1 MLKSKQRT
9 LLSCAISSVL
19 GLAGAAALAQE
30 TKTTVLEEVIVTAE
44 KRAVSIQDVPVAVS
58 AYTSETRTLLG
69 VNTVEDLARFTPSVA
84 YRNDDRLAIRGVGR
98 LTNAV
103 GTDPAV
109 ALYSDGIFSTSMA
122 DTSTPP
128 LFIERTEILRG
139 PQGTLYGRNS
149 VGGAINVISKRP
161 SDEFQGEVRLQ
172 GGNYAFYHADALV
185 SGPITNN
192 VRYLLGA
199 YKENRDD
206 GFIKNQGPAEDGA
219 TSDRWMVEAQLE
231 ADLGEKAVARIRY
244 SKFEWNDTYGVGNTL
259 LSGVSPLDTVSV
271 YNGGLYYN
279 SAFGFTGTNPGIDDP
294 YTANTNRTVVGTL
307 EDHNRIHLD
316 FTWDLGGA
324 TLKYFGGYQEYLY
337 HTGSDSDD
345 TPRTGLTNIAVPAGR
360 ANRDVDVF
368 VSPTMRVDFDGA
380 GPLTAFSFNR
390 PGYTATNVT
399 VDREGWYEESQRWWS
414 NEINLSSSGEGALQW
429 IVGLYQ
435 YDTTWDNPQ
444 HTKAHGDA
452 AILAPTGLPAN
463 SNPLGTNGAINGHLE
478 GESYAGFGQI
488 DWAFAQNWTFTLGAR
503 YTEDKKKG
511 FDEAFYIGRMPSTAI
526 GAAEAN
532 FEAALRGQFAT
543 NPALAPFA
551 GLATAPDAA
560 LLAALTSP
568 TTGPLLAPVVQG
580 TAAAIL
586 GITQGIALDVTQA
599 ATGCVGCVPSPNG
612 GLRRNLEGDWD
623 GVSGTVGLQWQ
634 PSSETNVYLR
644 YARGYKAGGFIAS
657 ANMAPGIYADPEYL
671 NSYELGWKQQVG
683 GRFQLNTAVF
693 FYDYKDFQAP
703 LTVQLPSAPGQI
715 IFATQFL
722 NLDAESK
729 GVEVETVWSPIDPL
743 RVFLNASYVD
753 SEITRGCCFQD
764 TTDPTGAAPGAKVVD
779 PASGAQTLV
788 GNSLPNAPEVK
799 YTLGANYTWNFAP
812 GSFTIGG
819 TYSYTDDLQSN
830 VFSNPIARADANEIT
845 DFRLLWNDAQN
856 RYSIIGFVKNAF
868 DEVAYIRSSGS
879 SPVYVSPTQVGSR
892 RNVGLTYPRTYGA
905 EVQFRF

>member
-19 GLAGAAALAQE
+19 GLGGAAALAQDA
-30 TKTTVLEEVIVTAE
+30 TRTSVLEEVIVTAE
-44 KRAVSIQDVPVAVS
+44 KRSVNIQDVPVAVS

-109 ALYSDGIFSTSMA
+109 ALYSDGVFSTSMA
-122 DTSTPP
+122 DTSTPS

-161 SDEFQGEVRLQ
+161 SDEFEGEVRLQ
-172 GGNYAFYHADALV
+172 GGNYAFYHADALIR
-185 SGPITNN
+185 GPITNN

-206 GFIKNQGPAEDGA
+206 GFIKNRGTAEDGA

-231 ADLGEKAVARIRY
+231 ADLGESAVARVRY

-259 LSGVSPLDTVSV
+259 LSTISPLDTFSV

-279 SAFGFTGTNPGIDDP
+279 AAFGYGGQNPAVNDP
-294 YTANTNRTVVGTL
+294 YTADTNRTVVGTL

-345 TPRTGLTNIAVPAGR
+345 TPRTGFTNVPVPAGGTN
-360 ANRDVDVF
+360 ALTDAF
-368 VSPTMRVDFDGA
+368 VARTMRVDFDGA
-380 GPLTAFSFNR
+380 AGAVPAFTFNR

-414 NEINLSSSGEGALQW
+414 NEINVSSNGEGALQW
-429 IVGLYQ
+429 IAGLYQ

-452 AILAPTGLPAN
+452 AILAPTGLPAG

-478 GESYAGFGQI
+478 GESYAAFGQI
-488 DWAFAQNWTFTLGAR
+488 DWSFAEDFTFTLGAR

-511 FDEAFYIGRMPSTAI
+511 FDEAFYIARIPSIAI
-526 GAAEAN
+526 GAAEGV
-532 FEAALRGQFAT
+532 FEGSLRQAALG
-543 NPALAPFA
+543 NPATAFLATLTDQQLYDTLTGPSAAAFA
-551 GLATAPDAA
+551 PLVQGVAAGVLAVTQGLAVD
-560 LLAALTSP
+560 
-568 TTGPLLAPVVQG
+568 
-580 TAAAIL
+580 
-586 GITQGIALDVTQA
+586 ITQAG
-599 ATGCVGCVPSPNG
+599 TGCVGCVVSPNG
-612 GLRRNLEGDWD
+612 GLRRNLEAEYD

-634 PSSETNVYLR
+634 PTDDTNLYAR

-657 ANMAPGIYADPEYL
+657 ANMAPGVYADPEYL
-671 NSYELGWKQQVG
+671 NSYEIGWKQSVG
-683 GRFQLNTAVF
+683 GRFQVNAAAF
-693 FYDYKDFQAP
+693 YYDYKDFQAP
-703 LTVQLPSAPGQI
+703 LSVQLPSAPGTV

-722 NLDAESK
+722 NLDAEVM
-729 GVEVETVWSPIDPL
+729 GLEVETQWSPIDAVRL
-743 RVFLNASYVD
+743 FVNASYVD

-764 TTDPTGAAPGAKVVD
+764 TTDPGAVAPGAQPVG
-779 PASGAQTLV
+779 PGGAQTLV
-788 GNSLPNAPEVK
+788 GNSLPNSPEVK
-799 YTLGANYTWNFAP
+799 YTIGANYTWNWTP
-812 GSFTIGG
+812 GALTFGG
-819 TYSYTDDLQSN
+819 TYSYTDDLQGN
-830 VFSNPIARADANEIT
+830 VFSNPVARAEENEIA

-856 RYSIIGFVKNAF
+856 RYTIIGFVKNAF
-868 DEVAYIRSSGS
+868 DEVAYIRSAGS
-879 SPVYVSPTQVGSR
+879 SPTAVGSR
-892 RNVGLTYPRTYGA
+892 RTVGLTYPRTYGA

>member
-1 MLKSKQRT
+1 MLKSNQRT

-19 GLAGAAALAQE
+19 GLGGAAALAQE
-30 TKTTVLEEVIVTAE
+30 ATRTSVLEEVIVTAE
-44 KRAVSIQDVPVAVS
+44 KRSVNIQDVPVAVS

-109 ALYSDGIFSTSMA
+109 ALYSDGVFSTSMA
-122 DTSTPP
+122 DTSTPS

-161 SDEFQGEVRLQ
+161 TDEFEGEVRLS

-185 SGPITNN
+185 RGPITNN

-206 GFIKNQGPAEDGA
+206 GFIKNRGPAEDGA

-231 ADLGEKAVARIRY
+231 ADLGESAVARVRY
-244 SKFEWNDTYGVGNTL
+244 TKFEWNDTYGVGNTL
-259 LSGVSPLDTVSV
+259 LSNISPYDTTTP
-271 YNGGLYYN
+271 YNTGLYYN
-279 SAFGFTGTNPGIDDP
+279 STFGYTGTNPAIADN
-294 YTANTNRTVVGTL
+294 YVAETNRTVVGTL
-307 EDHNRIHLD
+307 EDHNRINLD

-337 HTGSDSDD
+337 HTGSDDD
-345 TPRTGLTNIAVPAGR
+345 QTPRTGVINIPVPAGTPGV
-360 ANRDVDVF
+360 A
-368 VSPTMRVDFDGA
+368 SQMRVDFDGA
-380 GPLTAFSFNR
+380 AGPLQPFVFNR
-390 PGYTATNVT
+390 PSFTATNVT

-414 NEINLSSSGEGALQW
+414 NEINVSSNGEGALQW
-429 IVGLYQ
+429 IAGLYQ

-452 AILAPTGLPAN
+452 AILAPTGLPAG

-478 GESYAGFGQI
+478 GESYAAFGQI
-488 DWAFAQNWTFTLGAR
+488 DWSFAEDFTFTLGAR

-511 FDEAFYIGRMPSTAI
+511 FDEAFYIARIPSTAI
-526 GAAEAN
+526 GAAEAS

-551 GLATAPDAA
+551 ALAGAPDAA
-560 LLAALTSP
+560 LFGALTNP
-568 TTGPLLAPVVQG
+568 ATAALLAPVVQG

-586 GITQGIALDVTQA
+586 AVTQGLALDISQA
-599 ATGCVGCVPSPNG
+599 GTGCVGCVASPNG
-612 GLRRNLEGDWD
+612 GLRRNLEADYN

-634 PSSETNVYLR
+634 PGSDTNVYLR

-657 ANMAPGIYADPEYL
+657 ANMAPGVYADPEYL
-671 NSYELGWKQQVG
+671 NSYELGWKQTLG
-683 GRFQLNTAVF
+683 GRFQFNSAVF

-703 LTVQLPSAPGQI
+703 LSVQLPSAPGQV

-722 NLDAESK
+722 NLDAEVM
-729 GVEVETVWSPIDPL
+729 GVEVETQWSPIDAVRL
-743 RVFLNASYVD
+743 FVNASYVD

-764 TTDPTGAAPGAKVVD
+764 TSDPDAVGPGAR
-779 PASGAQTLV
+779 PIGAGGAQTLE
-788 GNSLPNAPEVK
+788 GNSLPNSPEVK
-799 YTLGANYTWNFAP
+799 YTVGANYTWNWTP
-812 GSFTIGG
+812 GSLTFGG

-830 VFSNPIARADANEIT
+830 VFSNPIVTAPSNEIA

-856 RYSIIGFVKNAF
+856 RYTVIGFVKNAF
-868 DEVAYIRSSGS
+868 DEEGFIRSTGG
-879 SPVYVSPTQVGSR
+879 SPTAVGPRRQVG
-892 RNVGLTYPRTYGA
+892 LIYPRTYGA

>member
-69 VNTVEDLARFTPSVA
+69 VNTVEDLARITPSVA

-161 SDEFQGEVRLQ
+161 TDEFEGEVRLQ
-172 GGNYAFYHADALV
+172 GGNYSFYHADGLIR
-185 SGPITNN
+185 GPITNN
-192 VRYLLGA
+192 LRYLLGA

-206 GFIKNQGPAEDGA
+206 GFIKNEGPAKDGA

-231 ADLGEKAVARIRY
+231 ADLGEHAVARLRY
-244 SKFEWNDTYGVGNTL
+244 SKFEWSDTYGVGNTL
-259 LSGVSPLDTVSV
+259 LSTISPFDTVSP
-271 YNGGLYYN
+271 YIGGLYYN
-279 SAFGFTGTNPGIDDP
+279 PDNGFTGTNPAVNDP
-294 YTANTNRTVVGTL
+294 YTINTNRTVVGTL

-316 FTWDLGGA
+316 FTWDLGGS

-337 HTGSDSDD
+337 HTGSDSDG
-345 TPRTGLTNIAVPAGR
+345 TSQTAPININVPVNAPGV
-360 ANRDVDVF
+360 A
-368 VSPTMRVDFDGA
+368 PTMTVDFDGA
-380 GPLTAFSFNR
+380 GPVTPFTFQR
-390 PGYTATNVT
+390 PAYVARNITT
-399 VDREGWYEESQRWWS
+399 DLEGFYEESQRWWS
-414 NEINLSSSGEGALQW
+414 NEINLSSNGEGAVQW

-435 YDTTWDNPQ
+435 YNTTWDNPQ
-444 HTKAHGDA
+444 YTIAHGDL
-452 AILAPTGLPAN
+452 AIAN
-463 SNPLGTNGAINGHLE
+463 PVGAEPNPLFRNGSINGHLE

-488 DWAFAQNWTFTLGAR
+488 DWSFAPNWTLTLGAR
-503 YTEDKKKG
+503 YTEDKKEG
-511 FDEAFYIGRMPSTAI
+511 FDEAWYIGRIPSTAV
-526 GAAEAN
+526 GAAEAS
-532 FEAALRGQFAT
+532 FEAALRSQLPGLGIPSNVDDAT
-543 NPALAPFA
+543 LRALLNNPAFAP
-551 GLATAPDAA
+551 L
-560 LLAALTSP
+560 
-568 TTGPLLAPVVQG
+568 VQG
-580 TAAAIL
+580 VAGAVLNA
-586 GITQGIALDVTQA
+586 TQAIALDVTQA
-599 ATGCVGCVPSPNG
+599 ATGCTTCFASPTDG
-612 GLRRNLEGDWD
+612 GLRRDLKGDW
-623 GVSGTVGLQWQ
+623 SGTTGTLGLQWQ

-657 ANMAPGIYADPEYL
+657 ANMAPGVYADPEYL

-683 GRFQLNTAVF
+683 GRLQFNTALF
-693 FYDYKDFQAP
+693 FYDYTDFQAP
-703 LTVQLPSAPGQI
+703 LSVQLPGGTF
-715 IFATQFL
+715 FATQFV

-743 RVFLNASYVD
+743 RLFINASYND
-753 SEITRGCCFQD
+753 TEITRGCCFQD
-764 TTDPTGAAPGAKVVD
+764 TSDPTGVAPGAKVVN
-779 PASGAQTLV
+779 AANGAQTLV
-788 GNSLPNAPEVK
+788 GNHLPNAPELK
-799 YTLGANYTWNFAP
+799 YTVGANYTWNWAP

-830 VFSNPIARADANEIT
+830 VFSNPVATADSNEIT
-845 DFRLLWNDAQN
+845 DFRLLWNDANN

-868 DEVAYIRSSGS
+868 DEVGYIRSAGS
-879 SPVYVSPTQVGSR
+879 SPTAVGSR
-892 RNVGLTYPRTYGA
+892 RTVGLIYPRTFGA

>member
-19 GLAGAAALAQE
+19 GLGGAAALAQE
-30 TKTTVLEEVIVTAE
+30 ATRTSVLEEVVVTAE
-44 KRAVSIQDVPVAVS
+44 KRSVSIQDVPVAVS

-109 ALYSDGIFSTSMA
+109 ALYSDGVFSTSMA

-161 SDEFQGEVRLQ
+161 SDEFEGEVRLQ
-172 GGNYAFYHADALV
+172 GGNYAFYHADALIR
-185 SGPITNN
+185 GPITNN

-206 GFIKNQGPAEDGA
+206 GFIKNRGTAEDGA

-231 ADLGEKAVARIRY
+231 ADLGESAVARVRY

-259 LSGVSPLDTVSV
+259 LSTISPLDTFSV

-279 SAFGFTGTNPGIDDP
+279 AAFGYGGQNPAVNDP
-294 YTANTNRTVVGTL
+294 YTADTNRTVVGTL

-324 TLKYFGGYQEYLY
+324 TVKYFGGYQEYLY

-345 TPRTGLTNIAVPAGR
+345 TPRTGLTNIPVPAGGTNPLTD
-360 ANRDVDVF
+360 AF
-368 VSPTMRVDFDGA
+368 VAPQMRVDFDGA
-380 GPLTAFSFNR
+380 GPVAPLVFTR

-414 NEINLSSSGEGALQW
+414 NEINVSSNGEGALQW

-452 AILAPTGLPAN
+452 AILAPTGLPAG

-488 DWAFAQNWTFTLGAR
+488 DWAFTDDWTFTLGVNNVL
-503 YTEDKKKG
+503 
-511 FDEAFYIGRMPSTAI
+511 DEEPPICFSCDLNSLDGTIYPIA
-526 GAAEAN
+526 
-532 FEAALRGQFAT
+532 GQF
-543 NPALAPFA
+543 
-551 GLATAPDAA
+551 
-560 LLAALTSP
+560 
-568 TTGPLLAPVVQG
+568 
-580 TAAAIL
+580 
-586 GITQGIALDVTQA
+586 
-599 ATGCVGCVPSPNG
+599 
-612 GLRRNLEGDWD
+612 W
-623 GVSGTVGLQWQ
+623 
-634 PSSETNVYLR
+634 YLR
-644 YARGYKAGGFIAS
+644 AS
-657 ANMAPGIYADPEYL
+657 
-671 NSYELGWKQQVG
+671 
-683 GRFQLNTAVF
+683 FQ
-693 FYDYKDFQAP
+693 
-703 LTVQLPSAPGQI
+703 
-715 IFATQFL
+715 
-722 NLDAESK
+722 
-729 GVEVETVWSPIDPL
+729 
-743 RVFLNASYVD
+743 R
-753 SEITRGCCFQD
+753 
-764 TTDPTGAAPGAKVVD
+764 
-779 PASGAQTLV
+779 
-788 GNSLPNAPEVK
+788 
-799 YTLGANYTWNFAP
+799 
-812 GSFTIGG
+812 
-819 TYSYTDDLQSN
+819 
-830 VFSNPIARADANEIT
+830 
-845 DFRLLWNDAQN
+845 
-856 RYSIIGFVKNAF
+856 
-868 DEVAYIRSSGS
+868 
-879 SPVYVSPTQVGSR
+879 
-892 RNVGLTYPRTYGA
+892 
-905 EVQFRF
+905 

>member
-19 GLAGAAALAQE
+19 GLGGGAAALAQDASR
-30 TKTTVLEEVIVTAE
+30 TSVLEEVVVTAE
-44 KRAVSIQDVPVAVS
+44 KRAVNIQDVPVAVT

-161 SDEFQGEVRLQ
+161 TDKFEGEVRLQ
-172 GGNYAFYHADALV
+172 GGNYSFYHADGLV
-185 SGPITNN
+185 RGPLTDG
-192 VRYLLGA
+192 VRYLFGG
-199 YKENRDD
+199 YSEKRDT
-206 GFIKNQGPAEDGA
+206 GFIHNYGPAKDGA
-219 TSDRWMVEAQLE
+219 TSDRWMVEGQLE
-231 ADLGEKAVARIRY
+231 MDLGENAVARVRY
-244 SKFEWNDTYGVGNTL
+244 SKFEWSDTYGVGNTL
-259 LSGVSPLDTVSV
+259 LANISPFDNVLP

-279 SAFGFTGTNPGIDDP
+279 PTVGFNDPNPAVKDP

-337 HTGSDSDD
+337 HTGSDSD
-345 TPRTGLTNIAVPAGR
+345 GTNQTQNHDVLVPAGIPGV
-360 ANRDVDVF
+360 ATNL
-368 VSPTMRVDFDGA
+368 TVDFDGA
-380 GPLTAFSFNR
+380 GPVTPLLVPR
-390 PGYTATNVT
+390 PTYVARNVST
-399 VDREGWYEESQRWWS
+399 DIEGFYEESQRWWS
-414 NEINLSSSGEGALQW
+414 NEINLSSNGEGAVQW

-444 HTKAHGDA
+444 HTTVHNDPRLLTPAVG
-452 AILAPTGLPAN
+452 AP
-463 SNPLGTNGAINGHLE
+463 NPDGWNGAINGHLE

-488 DWAFAQNWTFTLGAR
+488 DWSFADKWTFTIGAR

-511 FDEAFYIGRMPSTAI
+511 FDEAWYTGRMPDTAI
-526 GAAEAN
+526 GAANAN
-532 FEAALRGQFAT
+532 FEAVLRG
-543 NPALAPFA
+543 ALAGNP
-551 GLATAPDAA
+551 ATAPLAAADDATLRA
-560 LLAALTSP
+560 AMANPAFANTLQLIAAGLLA
-568 TTGPLLAPVVQG
+568 Q
-580 TAAAIL
+580 
-586 GITQGIALDVTQA
+586 TQAVALDVTQS

-623 GVSGTVGLQWQ
+623 GVTGTLGLQWR
-634 PSSETNVYLR
+634 PGDDTNLYLR

-657 ANMAPGIYADPEYL
+657 ANMAPGVYADPEYL
-671 NSYELGWKQQVG
+671 NSYEFGLKQQIG
-683 GRFQLNTAVF
+683 GRFQLNTALF
-693 FYDYKDFQAP
+693 YYDYKDFQAP
-703 LTVQLPSAPGQI
+703 LSVQLPGGTF
-715 IFATQFL
+715 FATQFV
-722 NLDAESK
+722 NLDAEVK
-729 GVEVETVWSPIDPL
+729 GVEVETVYSPIDPL
-743 RVFLNASYVD
+743 RLFVNASYVD
-753 SEITRGCCFQD
+753 SKITRGCCFQD
-764 TTDPTGAAPGAKVVD
+764 TADPTGATDPGSVVS
-779 PASGAQTLV
+779 ANGAQTLV
-788 GNSLPNAPEVK
+788 GNDLPNAPEVK
-799 YTLGANYTWNFAP
+799 YTVGANYTFNWSP
-812 GSFTIGG
+812 GSLTFGG

-830 VFSNPIARADANEIT
+830 VFSNPNATAPSNEIA
-845 DFRLLWNDAQN
+845 DFRILWSDAQN
-856 RYSIIGFVKNAF
+856 RYSLIGFVKNAF
-868 DEVAYIRSSGS
+868 DEEGYIRSTPS
-879 SPVYVSPTQVGSR
+879 SPTGVGSR
-892 RNVGLTYPRTYGA
+892 RSVGLIYPRTYGA

>member
-1 MLKSKQRT
+1 MKMKQRT
-9 LLSCAISSVL
+9 LLSCAISSAL
-19 GLAGAAALAQE
+19 GLGSAAALAQE
-30 TKTTVLEEVIVTAE
+30 ASRASVLEEVIVTAE
-44 KRAVSIQDVPVAVS
+44 KREVSIQEVPVAVS

-161 SDEFQGEVRLQ
+161 SDEFAGEVRLQ
-172 GGNYAFYHADALV
+172 GGNYNFYHVDALV
-185 SGPITNN
+185 SGPFTDSL
-192 VRYLLGA
+192 RYSLGG
-199 YKENRDD
+199 YTEKRDD
-206 GFIKNQGPAEDGA
+206 GFIKSLGPAEDGA
-219 TSDRWMVEAQLE
+219 TSDRWMVDAQLE
-231 ADLGEKAVARIRY
+231 ADLGEDAVVRLSYR
-244 SKFEWNDTYGVGNTL
+244 KFEWSDTYGVGNTL
-259 LSGVSPLDTVSV
+259 LSSISPYDTQLP
-271 YNGGLYYN
+271 YNSGLYYN
-279 SAFGFTGTNPGIDDP
+279 PTFGFTGQNPASSDP

-307 EDHNRIHLD
+307 DDHNRIHLD

-337 HTGSDSDD
+337 HTGSDNDD
-345 TPRTGLTNIAVPAGR
+345 TARTGLINIPVLAGVPGVA
-360 ANRDVDVF
+360 
-368 VSPTMRVDFDGA
+368 STMRVDFDGA
-380 GPLTAFSFNR
+380 GPVAPFTFNR
-390 PGYTATNVT
+390 PSFTATNVT

-414 NEINLSSSGEGALQW
+414 NEINLSSNGDGALQW

-444 HTKAHGDA
+444 GFRTHGDA
-452 AILAPTGLPAN
+452 AILAPTGSPAN
-463 SNPLGTNGAINGHLE
+463 PLANNGAINGHLE
-478 GESYAGFGQI
+478 GESLAGFAQI
-488 DWAFAQNWTFTLGAR
+488 DWAFAETWTFTLGAR

-511 FDEAFYIGRMPSTAI
+511 FDEAYYIGRMPSTAI

-532 FEAALRGQFAT
+532 FEAALRQQFAT

-551 GLATAPDAA
+551 GLATAPDAV
-560 LLAALTSP
+560 LYGALTSP
-568 TTGPLLAPVVQG
+568 TTGPLLAPAVQG
-580 TAAAIL
+580 TAAGVLAV
-586 GITQGIALDVTQA
+586 TQGLALDVTQS

-623 GVSGTVGLQWQ
+623 GVSGTVGLQWR
-634 PSSETNVYLR
+634 PGDDTNLYLR

-657 ANMAPGIYADPEYL
+657 ANMAPGVYADPEYL

-683 GRFQLNTAVF
+683 GRIQLNTAFF

-703 LTVQLPSAPGQI
+703 LSVQLPGGTF
-715 IFATQFL
+715 FATQFV
-722 NLDAESK
+722 NLDAEVK
-729 GVEVETVWSPIDPL
+729 GVEVETVWSPVDPL
-743 RVFLNASYVD
+743 SLFVNASYVD

-764 TTDPTGAAPGAKVVD
+764 TADPTAVAPGAQPVG
-779 PASGAQTLV
+779 AGGAQTLV

-799 YTLGANYTWNFAP
+799 YTVGANYTWNWAP
-812 GSFTIGG
+812 GALTLGG

-830 VFSNPIARADANEIT
+830 VFSNPVATATSNEIA
-845 DFRLLWNDAQN
+845 DFRLLWSGAKD
-856 RYSIIGFVKNAF
+856 RYTIIGFVKNAF
-868 DEVAYIRSSGS
+868 DEEGYIRSAGS
-879 SPVYVSPTQVGSR
+879 SPTAVGSR
-892 RNVGLTYPRTYGA
+892 RTVGLIYPRTYGM
-905 EVQFRF
+905 ELQFRF